1 MAYKIVLNDY
11 LMHMSV
17 SNNKR
22 GNRYHDNYGKF
33 TNSPYTSR
41 DGQRIID
48 EANRRTSVTP
58 PPQKYGYKYEKSS
71 NLSDDELKKRNQR
84 KQNEKKYEQL
94 YNPGR
99 TISGIGGH
107 LSDAGR
113 AMSNVRIKGEK
124 GPKTDLSQY
133 SDQELQR
140 IINRARNEAEYE
152 RLFNPE
158 RVSAGQ
164 KFVDGLST
172 TLSIAGGALAVAGAG
187 YALYKKIA
195 G

>member
-22 GNRYHDNYGKF
+22 GNRYHANDGKF

-41 DGQRIID
+41 DGQQIID
-48 EANRRTSVTP
+48 EANRRTAVTP

-94 YNPGR
+94 YNPGK

-124 GPKTDLSQY
+124 GPKADLSQY

-140 IINRARNEAEYE
+140 IINRARNEAEYD

>member
-22 GNRYHDNYGKF
+22 GNRYHANDGKF

-48 EANRRTSVTP
+48 EANRRTAVTP

-99 TISGIGGH
+99 AISEMGSATGELARAVQGI
-107 LSDAGR
+107 
-113 AMSNVRIKGEK
+113 RIRGKK
-124 GPKTDLSQY
+124 GPKADLSGY
-133 SDQELQR
+133 TDQELQR
-140 IINRARNEAEYE
+140 IINRARNEAEYD

-158 RVSAGQ
+158 IESNGQ
-164 KFVDGLST
+164 KFVNGLGTALSLT
-172 TLSIAGGALAVAGAG
+172 TGALVAAGAG
-187 YALYKKIA
+187 YGLYRKIK